1 MTLFPRYF
9 VRKNVQFL
17 RLIKLDAM
25 KTQGSGDVA
34 PRTLH
39 LGTS

>member
-1 MTLFPRYF
+1 MTTFPRYL

-17 RLIKLDAM
+17 RLIKLDTM
-25 KTQGSGDVA
+25 RTQGSGGVA
-34 PRTLH
+34 PSILH